1 MQLPINAEKLTFT
14 VVGDVS
20 PVRVYG
26 SDEIKIDSKG
36 RQLFRVPVLIG
47 GTGAKYDP
55 NTTVTIA
62 GPIGTITRGQI
73 KFKALTLS
81 TWTVRGND
89 GKERNGVTLRAE
101 GVEPQ
106 RA

>member
-1 MQLPINAEKLTFT
+1 MQLPINTEKLTFM

-26 SDEIKIDSKG
+26 SEEIKVDSKG
-36 RQLFRVPVLIG
+36 RQLFRVPVLIS

-62 GPIGTITRGQI
+62 GPIGNVVRGQI
-73 KFKALTLS
+73 KFKGLTLS
-81 TWTVRGND
+81 TWTVRGSD

-101 GVEPQ
+101 GVEQ
-106 RA
+106 SRA